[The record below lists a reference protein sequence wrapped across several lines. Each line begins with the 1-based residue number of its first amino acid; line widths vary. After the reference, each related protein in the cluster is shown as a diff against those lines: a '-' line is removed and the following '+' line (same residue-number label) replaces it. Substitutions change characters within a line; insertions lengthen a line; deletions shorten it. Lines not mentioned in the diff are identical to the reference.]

1 MTNTDFKSI
10 VELQRAFP
18 NEQSCINHLEQL
30 RWNGNVISP
39 FNANSLVYKCKGNKY
54 RCKNSGKYF
63 NVRTSTLF
71 DNTRIDLR
79 KWFQAI
85 FIVTIQKRTIGS
97 LQLSKEIE
105 VTQKTAWLML
115 QRIRNCFGLEDE
127 LT

>member
-1 MTNTDFKSI
+1 LI
-10 VELQRAFP
+10 
-18 NEQSCINHLEQL
+18 
-30 RWNGNVISP
+30 
-39 FNANSLVYKCKGNKY
+39 
-54 RCKNSGKYF
+54 
-63 NVRTSTLF
+63 
-71 DNTRIDLR
+71 